1 MAHNCTL
8 KKILA
13 ALLCLCL
20 LLGSVGVLAEDV
32 ANVSDKRGPNLYNFK
47 FAQNKQTLEPGSVLN
62 LSVCARDR
70 SGIKSVYAQFYR
82 VVKDIN
88 WWEFDAI
95 ELKYNEEKDLFT
107 ADFVIP
113 KDADSGTYRLSR
125 IWSSDQYGNTSEF
138 WAENNSY
145 SLGKFTLKSKIK
157 AKVKINKNKKTV
169 KPADKMKFTGE
180 LTNAPEGTKH
190 AYVILTNKE
199 YGWTDSFPCKYDET
213 TGKFEGES
221 SFGWTN
227 EEGKIVCN
235 VPNGKWELTGV
246 RLSDEDYEDLGTA
259 DASGQ
264 YVNLTGSDYEQ
275 NHESE
280 DSDGPTISSVKFNK
294 KGKTLKT
301 GDTIRVEVKVKDKS
315 GVRSVYAYFYPMD
328 GRGRWDE
335 KTKINKSD
343 NPQTLQIEMV
353 KKSGNKYVGEYTL
366 TEKNVN
372 TTYALQVEASDER
385 YNWSYKWFDNLNFT
399 FADKDYVTTGINEF
413 VNEVVMAIT
422 GSAATD
428 AQINDLGMQLAE
440 GKATGVE
447 IVKKVVE
454 STTLSKEE
462 KANKLALF
470 MRGTEATAE
479 EQAMDIEP
487 LIDKLAANAQFRKLC
502 NDSNILAGSFSKTS
516 DGLEIGISKP
526 IKKIKLNKK
535 KLSLKVKKSEW
546 LSTTVKPK
554 DATAAWD
561 FEWTSSD
568 ESVAKVS
575 EWGEVTGVGAG
586 ECTITCKATDGSGVT
601 AECKVTVKGKSKNS
615 KNELKLAEPVE
626 KVKLKVGESQRITL
640 TNADMKVKWSSSD
653 KSVAKGTSSGKIKAV
668 GKGKCTITCEAED
681 GSKIEIPVKVK

>member
-32 ANVSDKRGPNLYNFK
+32 ANVTDKRGPSVYEVNFK
-47 FAQNKQTLEPGSVLN
+47 QNKKTLYHGDTVDVSMKV
-62 LSVCARDR
+62 RDR
-70 SGIKSVYAQFYR
+70 SGVNQ
-82 VVKDIN
+82 IN
-88 WWEFDAI
+88 VEF
-95 ELKYNEEKDLFT
+95 YNEKQQDSIYFGLDYNPSTDLFEGST
-107 ADFVIP
+107 KIASYRKI
-113 KDADSGTYRLSR
+113 GTYLLNWIYAVDSF
-125 IWSSDQYGNTSEF
+125 GNSTYF
-138 WAENNSY
+138 TNNSS
-145 SLGKFTLKSKIK
+145 SLGKFTLKYKAK

-169 KPADKMKFTGE
+169 KPLDKIKFTVE
-180 LTNAPEGTKH
+180 VTDAPEGTNSI
-190 AYVILTNKE
+190 AVIMNNKE
-199 YGWTDSFPCKYDET
+199 AGWNKYFYLYDKKD
-213 TGKFEGES
+213 GKFEGEG
-221 SFGWTN
+221 SFGWEDN
-227 EEGKIVCN
+227 KGELRCDY
-235 VPNGKWELTGV
+235 PNGKYELSGV
-246 RLSDEDYEDLGTA
+246 AFYDEDHNDIGIA
-259 DASGQ
+259 SASGQ
-264 YVNLTGSDYEQ
+264 YVTLTGSYDPQ
-275 NHESE
+275 NNDSE
-280 DSDGPTISSVKFNK
+280 ALTISSGKLK
-294 KGKTLKT
+294 KGKGKTLHA
-301 GDTIRVEVKVKDKS
+301 GDTIKVEAKVKGKDVS
-315 GVRSVYAYFYPMD
+315 NVTAYLYPNYGNWRYD
-328 GRGRWDE
+328 Q
-335 KTKINKSD
+335 KTKISKSD
-343 NPQTLQIEMV
+343 NPNTIYINL
-353 KKSGNKYVGEYTL
+353 KKSGSKWVGEYKLTKDEVNATYTL
-366 TEKNVN
+366 EI
-372 TTYALQVEASDER
+372 YAHNDTGAYDWK
-385 YNWSYKWFDNLNFT
+385 YFDDQYFT
-399 FADKDYVTTGINEF
+399 FEDKDYVTGGIESF
-413 VNEVVMAIT
+413 VEQTVEAIT

-479 EQAMDIEP
+479 EQAMDLEP
-487 LIDKLAANAQFRKLC
+487 LIDKLAASENFRELC
-502 NDSNILAGSFSKTS
+502 NDSKILAGSFDKKA

-526 IKKIKLNKK
+526 VKKIKLNKK
-535 KLSLKVKKSEW
+535 TLNLKVKKSEW
-546 LSTTVKPK
+546 LSATVKPK
-554 DATAAWD
+554 DATAAGD
-561 FEWTSSD
+561 LEWTSSD

-575 EWGEVTGVGAG
+575 NWGEVTGVGAG

-653 KSVAKGTSSGKIKAV
+653 KSVAKVTSSGKIKAV